1 MNVEVEAV
9 GGSDLLGEGPFWD
22 VAGQRLLWSDVKSQT
37 IHEYAPA
44 AGRRG
49 VVTSTVM
56 AFSLVLNRDGA
67 LLTTGPFGLH
77 YYRPGKEPV
86 SLLREHQGEA
96 LFLNDV
102 IADPRGRVY
111 AGTVYYGANGLEK
124 TGKLY
129 LIDGQGPARVVDEGI
144 QMSNG
149 LGFSPDDRTLYY
161 TDTLARVIYAYAVDP
176 ETGALSN
183 KRVLARIP
191 AEDGMPDGMTVDA
204 EGFIWSA
211 QWYGS
216 QVIRFD
222 PEGKVERR
230 IKLPVRQVASVMFG
244 GRDLDELYIT
254 TASDRFISTYAPPG
268 YNHDDTSNVGGSL
281 YRVRPGVRG
290 RPEHLGNL
298 RPTP

>member
-1 MNVEVEAV
+1 MNAEVETL
-9 GGSDLLGEGPFWD
+9 GGSDLLGEGPVWD
-22 VAGQRLLWSDVKSQT
+22 VAGQRLLWSDVKAQT

-44 AGRRG
+44 TGRRG

-67 LLTTGPFGLH
+67 LLTTGPAGLH
-77 YYRPGKEPV
+77 YFRPGKEPV
-86 SLLREHQGEA
+86 SLLAEHDGES
-96 LFLNDV
+96 LFLNDL

-111 AGTVYYGANGLEK
+111 AGTVYWGPNGLEK

-129 LIDGQGPARVVDEGI
+129 LIDGQGSARVVDDGI

-149 LGFSPDDRTLYY
+149 LAFSPDDRTLYY
-161 TDTLARVIYAYAVDP
+161 TDTLARVIYAYSVDP
-176 ETGALSN
+176 ETGALSK

-204 EGFIWSA
+204 EGFLWSA

-254 TASDRFISTYAPPG
+254 TASDRFISTFAPPG
-268 YNHDDTSNVGGSL
+268 YDHDDTSNVGGPL
-281 YRVRPGVRG
+281 YRIRPGVRG

-298 RPTP
+298 RPAP